1 MATLFQSFRS
11 SSMPKRL
18 LRYALSRLDLLD
30 TEALEMDNLDLA
42 IGRNTVFEFRDV
54 GIKLKKLNKL
64 LQLPDTFRLKKAKV
78 LLLRVTIPIDFY
90 TSPIIVEVDGVDIAL
105 QVIGPESKPGH
116 ASGTRTP
123 EEGVAVPNT
132 VDLAQS
138 FLETQPRSER
148 RKLEDAL
155 AAETQDLGASV
166 SMSDDGSEDDLAYGT
181 GQALSLPAFLAD
193 FLQGI
198 VDRMQ
203 VRIKSVNFQLDVEV
217 PVEPNSAT
225 TEVVSFQV
233 ALEGVEVEGVTT
245 RSYDDS
251 GSPAIVPKEGK
262 RHVSLSNVRAYLI
275 SEANVFSTLAKSPSI
290 ASPSLASSPA
300 MTRNPPSRQAT
311 ELSLGSLHD
320 ESVASSQASIRSHER
335 GSASTHSLSQEDPI
349 SSQHSIDQRLASSQ
363 RSLQHEDLVD
373 SRQSLQDDYFMDQ
386 ESLEQGDPLGDSE
399 DALGIPY
406 EFSDPQD
413 DDAEDS
419 PATPRASM
427 YHDFHN
433 GANDE
438 TLFHSTL
445 LPGEHGSHST
455 ALDNERM
462 LWASE
467 EREAR
472 SAPNLETPT
481 TQVNLTASDSS
492 IQNEQLRRTSSDDS
506 FGAAST
512 EELAQS
518 HMYTHEEAE
527 SMYMSAFSQT
537 NAQSATTL
545 SPAASPETFSSPK
558 PQEEQATEVERPTEP
573 ERPVSPDSPVLDA
586 IVEQLAKSEITQ
598 PDPPSTEP
606 PSAEIASTELPS
618 TESPIAEA
626 PVAETPS
633 PEVSSPAN
641 EDSPPPTKEYQRPE
655 GFIPGAWD
663 DDYDDPDEQPTS
675 TTLRR
680 SIYRNSN
687 LADSGDASDSESSE
701 PAFSRACLTDLD
713 QENSSATGKQQ
724 DDVATPK
731 GPTRLVKELLSLKT
745 ISIYIPSQHK
755 HIQVQTASPESVA
768 QLSQSLGQSAYPQ
781 APGAFSIHGG
791 ASAQQHNSSRG
802 ASKTDNALEVD
813 LSPINLR
820 FDASLGFLLA
830 MVVGKLLDA
839 VKNQK
844 PSPAEKNKQ
853 NKQETTPKE
862 ESANIKV
869 NFEEI
874 KLDFVNRLGGIS
886 DTPERYMDPS
896 AFIFDQEVLLNATLQ
911 NLAISISPTEVV
923 AAPVTKGKLTMQPA
937 VLTKIDL
944 QKFRFGYANGDIISF
959 DSGKPM
965 STSVR
970 DVFLSDGS
978 DIGVKILQSGGNTR
992 TEVQTLP
999 LVFQLDLRRLDE
1011 TFSWFGGLSSFLNM
1025 SASIASSPAP
1035 TPKPAAVAQKPRGVR
1050 FDTPIDPD
1058 DKSAASENKINVRI
1072 GGAWVELIGKDCSMA
1087 VETSAIKLISR
1098 DEAIGI
1104 GCSMMRVSGPHLKNS
1119 TAEPPINT
1127 EVTGVRVEFLT
1138 TPKDADLEKLLELIM
1153 PSKHQFDGENDEI
1166 MVDTLLRQRRKGSV
1180 LRVNVDAVNVRVQ
1193 NMSQLSVLPNLGE
1206 EVAKLSTVAKYL
1218 PEDDRPGLLTLG
1230 KIGKVALS
1238 LDFGGKLGH
1247 LHTDIQNLHVGQ
1259 ITMPSLVAIALYD
1272 LSVRRNRSEELVST
1286 SPFGAKDISLRSP
1299 VLMARMIG
1307 DEIEP
1312 VVKLKMQDLCIEYR
1326 VPTIMDLLE
1335 LGEDATPQD
1344 FEASLAASV
1353 ANLGDQ
1359 AHHALTRSPGSRSE
1373 KAKSGK
1379 PMTLDIGFRDCLLG
1393 LNPLGQPSKMVI
1405 VLTDAHLVA
1414 LLPQDVETNAV
1425 FTINKSSILLV
1436 NDVAEVAMNEQP
1448 ATQRPRA
1455 SSSTSRQVADM
1466 CARGYVDICYISSAK
1481 ATIDVKELDDGEKQL
1496 NVELKDDLLVLET
1509 CADSTQTLI
1518 ALANA
1523 LKPPTPPS
1531 KENKYLTDVVPMQD
1545 LLASISAEAFGRP
1558 EGEYDFDQDFAGAQE
1573 MAGSGSEAGYNTD
1586 SPLQVQSQY
1595 YDEPV
1600 AEELFDATSSS
1611 IISQGSHR
1619 SGGPQMQDTNEG
1631 VLLTGFGPVSQQSID
1646 SDDLVI
1652 HDDYYGQSASKD
1664 SKARVWNSKKNSYDQ
1679 APSDLVKRSTLKVKV
1694 RDVHVIWNLFDGY
1707 DWVHTRD
1714 VITKA
1719 VQDVEAK
1726 AYERQARAGQVHVY
1740 EEELE
1745 DEEAIGDFLFNSI
1758 YIGIPANRD
1767 PQELSRAI
1775 NEGFNDNA
1783 TETESV
1789 ATTAFTAATN
1799 RTARA
1804 RPRSKRL
1811 KLKRSKH
1818 HKITFELQGVDADLF
1833 VFPPNS
1839 GETLNSIDVRIK
1851 NLDIFDHVPT
1861 STWKKFATYDQDMGE
1876 REMGTS
1882 MVHLEMLNVKPQPSL
1897 EASEIVLRATIL
1909 PLRLHVDQDALDFIT
1924 RFFEFKD
1931 DQVPVHT
1938 SKSDV
1943 PFLQR
1948 AEVNNIAV
1956 KLDFKPKRV
1965 DYAGLRS
1972 GHTTEF
1978 MNFIVLDEAR
1988 MVLRHVIIY
1997 GISGFEKLGKTLN
2010 DIWMPDVKANQLP
2023 GILAGLAPVRSL
2035 VNVGS
2040 GFKDL
2045 VEVPIREYKKDGR
2058 VIRSISKG
2066 ATAFAR
2072 TTGTEL
2078 VKLGAKLAVGT
2089 QYALQGAEGMLS
2101 DPQQAYEGWDED
2113 DVDPEEQRQISL
2125 YADQP
2130 TGVISGIRGG
2140 YRSLARDV
2148 NLVRDAII
2156 AVPGEVMESSSA
2168 SGAAKAVL
2176 KRAPTIIFR
2185 PAVGVTR
2192 AIGQTLMGATN
2203 SIDPNNRRRI
2213 EEKYKR
2219 Y

>member
-18 LRYALSRLDLLD
+18 LRYALSRLELLD
-30 TEALEMDNLDLA
+30 AEALDIDNLDLA
-42 IGRNTVFEFRDV
+42 IGRNTVLEFRDV

-64 LQLPDTFRLKKAKV
+64 LQLPDTFRLQKAKV
-78 LLLRVTIPIDFY
+78 LLLRVTIPMDFY

-105 QVIGPESKPGH
+105 QVIGAESKP
-116 ASGTRTP
+116 ARSSGTRTP
-123 EEGVAVPNT
+123 EETTAVPNT

-155 AAETQDLGASV
+155 AAETQDLGASIA
-166 SMSDDGSEDDLAYGT
+166 MSDDGSEDDLAYGT

-198 VDRMQ
+198 VDRT
-203 VRIKSVNFQLDVEV
+203 QL
-217 PVEPNSAT
+217 
-225 TEVVSFQV
+225 VSFQV
-233 ALEGVEVEGVTT
+233 ALDGIDVEGVTT
-245 RSYDDS
+245 ASDNAE
-251 GSPAIVPKEGK
+251 GSPTIVPKEGK
-262 RHVSLSNVRAYLI
+262 RHVSLSNVRADEY
-275 SEANVFSTLAKSPSI
+275 SVDHESP
-290 ASPSLASSPA
+290 
-300 MTRNPPSRQAT
+300 
-311 ELSLGSLHD
+311 E
-320 ESVASSQASIRSHER
+320 HE
-335 GSASTHSLSQEDPI
+335 
-349 SSQHSIDQRLASSQ
+349 
-363 RSLQHEDLVD
+363 
-373 SRQSLQDDYFMDQ
+373 Y
-386 ESLEQGDPLGDSE
+386 PLGDSE

-406 EFSDPQD
+406 EFSSPQD

-419 PATPRASM
+419 PVTPRASM
-427 YHDFHN
+427 YHDFSN
-433 GANDE
+433 SPNDE
-438 TLFHSTL
+438 PVFHSTF

-455 ALDNERM
+455 ALENERPQ
-462 LWASE
+462 WTIA

-472 SAPNLETPT
+472 SAPTLETPA
-481 TQVNLTASDSS
+481 TQVNLEASRRGVS
-492 IQNEQLRRTSSDDS
+492 NEHLSRTSSSES
-506 FGAAST
+506 FGARSA
-512 EELAQS
+512 EDLAQS

-537 NAQSATTL
+537 NAQSAAFL
-545 SPAASPETFSSPK
+545 PAVPSHGNAPSPK
-558 PQEEQATEVERPTEP
+558 PQDDLIEE
-573 ERPVSPDSPVLDA
+573 
-586 IVEQLAKSEITQ
+586 VEQLSEPAKPVEPVEAAVT
-598 PDPPSTEP
+598 PPTTAHTHVANEETEP
-606 PSAEIASTELPS
+606 DTIDAKPDMP
-618 TESPIAEA
+618 EA
-626 PVAETPS
+626 IPPQISDVKPPS
-633 PEVSSPAN
+633 PELQEAPATVPL
-641 EDSPPPTKEYQRPE
+641 EQESKP
-655 GFIPGAWD
+655 FIPGAWED
-663 DDYDDPDEQPTS
+663 DDDDDDPSGNAIAPS
-675 TTLRR
+675 TTLRHSMYR
-680 SIYRNSN
+680 KDDPSIS
-687 LADSGDASDSESSE
+687 LDASDSESSE
-701 PAFSRACLTDLD
+701 PAFSRACLTDAD
-713 QENSSATGKQQ
+713 PENPRTPTRQQEGA
-724 DDVATPK
+724 ATPK
-731 GPTRLVKELLSLKT
+731 GPTRLVKEILNLKT
-745 ISIYIPSQHK
+745 ISIYIPSQHQ
-755 HIQVQTASPESVA
+755 HLHVQPASPESVA
-768 QLSQSLGQSAYPQ
+768 QLSQSMGRSTYPQ
-781 APGAFSIHGG
+781 APGAFSMHGG
-791 ASAQQHNSSRG
+791 PSMQQNKAASE
-802 ASKTDNALEVD
+802 ASKIDETLEVN
-813 LSPINLR
+813 LSPINLK

-839 VKNQK
+839 VKDK
-844 PSPAEKNKQ
+844 KAPPVEST
-853 NKQETTPKE
+853 KQETSSKKMPNLKITL
-862 ESANIKV
+862 
-869 NFEEI
+869 EEI
-874 KLDFVNRLGGIS
+874 KLDFINRLGGIS
-886 DTPERYMDPS
+886 DTPERYMDLDPS
-896 AFIFDQEVLLNATLQ
+896 PFFDQEVLLNTTLQ
-911 NLAISISPTEVV
+911 NLVISIFETEISTP
-923 AAPVTKGKLTMQPA
+923 PVIKGKLATQPA
-937 VLTKIDL
+937 SLTKIDL
-944 QKFRFGYANGDIISF
+944 QKFRFG
-959 DSGKPM
+959 
-965 STSVR
+965 
-970 DVFLSDGS
+970 
-978 DIGVKILQSGGNTR
+978 
-992 TEVQTLP
+992 
-999 LVFQLDLRRLDE
+999 
-1011 TFSWFGGLSSFLNM
+1011 
-1025 SASIASSPAP
+1025 
-1035 TPKPAAVAQKPRGVR
+1035 GVR
-1050 FDTPIDPD
+1050 FDTPVDPN
-1058 DKSAASENKINVRI
+1058 DKSVASQNKINVRI
-1072 GGAWVELIGKDCSMA
+1072 GGSYVELIGKDCSML
-1087 VETSAIKLISR
+1087 VETSSIKAVSR
-1098 DEAIGI
+1098 DEVIGL
-1104 GCSMMRVSGPHLKNS
+1104 GCGMVRITGPYLKNS
-1119 TAEPPINT
+1119 TADPPINT
-1127 EVTGVRVEFLT
+1127 EITTVRVEFLT
-1138 TPKDADLEKLLELIM
+1138 TPNDSDLEKLLELII
-1153 PSKHQFDGENDEI
+1153 PSKHQFDGDNDEI

-1180 LRVNVDAVNVRVQ
+1180 LRLSVDGVNVRVQ
-1193 NMSQLSVLPNLGE
+1193 NMSQLSILPNLGD

-1218 PEDDRPGLLTLG
+1218 PEDDRPGLLTLA
-1230 KIGKVALS
+1230 KIQKVALS

-1247 LHTDIQNLHVGQ
+1247 LGADIKDLHVGH
-1259 ITMPSLVAIALYD
+1259 ITVPSLVAIAIHD
-1272 LSVRRNRSEELVST
+1272 LSVKRNRSEELVST
-1286 SPFGAKDISLRSP
+1286 ATYGAKEISLRGP

-1312 VVKLKMQDLCIEYR
+1312 VIKLKMQDLCIEYR
-1326 VPTIMDLLE
+1326 VPTIMDILE

-1353 ANLGDQ
+1353 ANLGDH
-1359 AHHALTRSPGSRSE
+1359 AHHALTGQPGSPGE
-1373 KAKSGK
+1373 KSKGGK

-1405 VLTDAHLVA
+1405 ALTDAHLVTV
-1414 LLPQDVETNAV
+1414 LPKDVETNAV
-1425 FTINKSSILLV
+1425 FTINKSSILLI
-1436 NDVAEVAMNEQP
+1436 NDIAEVATSELP
-1448 ATQRPRA
+1448 VTQRPRA

-1481 ATIDVKELDDGEKQL
+1481 LVVDVKELDDGEKQL
-1496 NVELKDDLLVLET
+1496 CVELKDDLLVLET

-1518 ALANA
+1518 SLANA

-1573 MAGSGSEAGYNTD
+1573 MAGSDSEADYNTD
-1586 SPLQVQSQY
+1586 SPLQVQSQF
-1595 YDEPV
+1595 YDEEPV

-1611 IISQGSHR
+1611 IISHGSYR
-1619 SGGPQMQDTNEG
+1619 SGPQMKDTNEG
-1631 VLLTGFGPVSQQSID
+1631 VLLTGFGSASQQTVD

-1652 HDDYYGQSASKD
+1652 QEDYYGSGASKD
-1664 SKARVWNSKKNSYDQ
+1664 SKAKIWNSKKNSYDR
-1679 APSDLVKRSTLKVKV
+1679 APSDLVKRSPVKVSV

-1726 AYERQARAGQVHVY
+1726 AYERQARAGQVQVY

-1775 NEGFNDNA
+1775 NEGLNDNA

-1789 ATTAFTAATN
+1789 ATTAFTSATN

-1804 RPRSKRL
+1804 RQPKSKRL
-1811 KLKRSKH
+1811 KLKRSRH
-1818 HKITFELQGVDADLF
+1818 HKITFELRGVDADLF

-1839 GETLNSIDVRIK
+1839 GETLNSMDIRID

-1882 MVHLEMLNVKPQPSL
+1882 MVHLELLNVKPQPSL
-1897 EASEIVLRATIL
+1897 EASEIVLRATLL

-1948 AEVNNIAV
+1948 AEVNNVAV

-1978 MNFIVLDEAR
+1978 MNFIVLEEAR

-2040 GFKDL
+2040 GFRDL

-2113 DVDPEEQRQISL
+2113 DMDPEEQRQISL

-2168 SGAAKAVL
+2168 TGAAKAVL

-2213 EEKYKR
+2213 EEVSQYEFMSTSLTNKLPEIQTILSRFVDSFNISRTR
-2219 Y
+2219 YECGQHIMAQ

>member
-18 LRYALSRLDLLD
+18 LRYALSRLELLD
-30 TEALEMDNLDLA
+30 AEALDMDNLDLA
-42 IGRNTVFEFRDV
+42 IGRNTVLEFRDV

-64 LQLPDTFRLKKAKV
+64 LQLPDTFKLRKAKV
-78 LLLRVTIPIDFY
+78 LLLRVTIPMDFY

-105 QVIGPESKPGH
+105 EVVGTESKPNRS
-116 ASGTRTP
+116 SGTKTP
-123 EEGVAVPNT
+123 EETVAVPNT

-138 FLETQPRSER
+138 FLETQPKSER
-148 RKLEDAL
+148 QKLEDAL

-166 SMSDDGSEDDLAYGT
+166 SMSDDGSEEDLAYGT

-203 VRIKSVNFQLDVEV
+203 VRIKGVNFQLDVEV
-217 PVEPNSAT
+217 PVEPNAT
-225 TEVVSFQV
+225 TTEMVSFQV
-233 ALEGVEVEGVTT
+233 ALEGIDVEGVTT
-245 RSYDDS
+245 RSYDAD
-251 GSPAIVPKEGK
+251 GSPTIVPKEGK

-275 SEANVFSTLAKSPSI
+275 SEANVFSALVRSPSV

-300 MTRNPPSRQAT
+300 MTRNPPSRQT
-311 ELSLGSLHD
+311 TSLSEGSLD
-320 ESVASSQASIRSHER
+320 EESVASSQASIRSHNQE
-335 GSASTHSLSQEDPI
+335 SLSFHTQQHEELAP
-349 SSQHSIDQRLASSQ
+349 SSPQHSIDQRLLNSSL
-363 RSLQHEDLVD
+363 S
-373 SRQSLQDDYFMDQ
+373 SLQDDDPLADSQQSFQEDYFMDH
-386 ESLEQGDPLGDSE
+386 ESPEHDYPLGDSE

-406 EFSDPQD
+406 EFSSPQD

-427 YHDFHN
+427 YHDFN
-433 GANDE
+433 NESNEDS
-438 TLFHSTL
+438 LFHSTL

-455 ALDNERM
+455 ALENERPV
-462 LWASE
+462 WTNA

-472 SAPNLETPT
+472 SAPNLENPIN
-481 TQVNLTASDSS
+481 QVNLEISSASVP
-492 IQNEQLRRTSSDDS
+492 NEQLSRTSSSES
-506 FGAAST
+506 FGARSA
-512 EELAQS
+512 EDLAQS
-518 HMYTHEEAE
+518 HMYTHQEAE

-537 NAQSATTL
+537 NAQPAAIL
-545 SPAASPETFSSPK
+545 SPSPPYGSSPSPHLPDEPVKEEEDLPEPSNPDTPDAK
-558 PQEEQATEVERPTEP
+558 PDVQE
-573 ERPVSPDSPVLDA
+573 
-586 IVEQLAKSEITQ
+586 LAKSHTS
-598 PDPPSTEP
+598 DAKPPSPTVED
-606 PSAEIASTELPS
+606 
-618 TESPIAEA
+618 
-626 PVAETPS
+626 V
-633 PEVSSPAN
+633 PAVV
-641 EDSPPPTKEYQRPE
+641 EEEQRPKD
-655 GFIPGAWD
+655 FIPGAWD
-663 DDYDDPDEQPTS
+663 DDYDESPPDTHLVPS

-680 SIYRNSN
+680 SAYRNR
-687 LADSGDASDSESSE
+687 DSDVSADASDSESSE
-701 PAFSRACLTDLD
+701 PAFSRACLTDV
-713 QENSSATGKQQ
+713 EPGSSNTPPKQQ
-724 DDVATPK
+724 DDVTTPK
-731 GPTRLVKELLSLKT
+731 GPTRLVKEILNLKT
-745 ISIYIPSQHK
+745 ISIYIPSQHQ
-755 HIQVQTASPESVA
+755 HLNVQPASAESVA
-768 QLSQSLGQSAYPQ
+768 QLSQSLGRSAYPQ
-781 APGAFSIHGG
+781 APGAFSMHGA
-791 ASAQQHNSSRG
+791 ASTHQHHHSSG
-802 ASKTDNALEVD
+802 TSNVDDALEVN

-830 MVVGKLLDA
+830 MVVGKLLEAIKDKQTPPA
-839 VKNQK
+839 QESRKESNAKKTPDVKI
-844 PSPAEKNKQ
+844 
-853 NKQETTPKE
+853 TLD
-862 ESANIKV
+862 
-869 NFEEI
+869 EI
-874 KLDFVNRLGGIS
+874 KLDFVNRLGGVS

-896 AFIFDQEVLLNATLQ
+896 AFIFDQEVLLNTTLQ
-911 NLAISISPTEVV
+911 NLTISISQTEI
-923 AAPVTKGKLTMQPA
+923 ATPPVTKGKLTAQPA

-959 DSGKPM
+959 DSGRPM

-970 DVFLSDGS
+970 ETFLSAGS
-978 DIGVKILQSGGNTR
+978 DVSIKILQSGGNTK

-1035 TPKPAAVAQKPRGVR
+1035 TPKTSTPAQKPRGVR
-1050 FDTPIDPD
+1050 FDTPVDPN
-1058 DKSAASENKINVRI
+1058 DKSAAADNKINLRI
-1072 GGAWVELIGKDCSMA
+1072 GGAWVELVGKDCSMTA
-1087 VETSAIKLISR
+1087 ETSAIKIVSR
-1098 DEAIGI
+1098 DEVIGI
-1104 GCSMMRVSGPHLKNS
+1104 ACSVMRVSGPYLKNS
-1119 TAEPPINT
+1119 TADPPIST
-1127 EVTGVRVEFLT
+1127 EIGGVRIEFLT
-1138 TPKDADLEKLLELIM
+1138 APKDSDLERLLELII
-1153 PSKHQFDGENDEI
+1153 PSKHQFDNDNDEI

-1180 LRVNVDAVNVRVQ
+1180 LRLTVDTVNVRVQ

-1206 EVAKLSTVAKYL
+1206 ELAKLSTVAKYL
-1218 PEDDRPGLLTLG
+1218 PEDDRPGLLTLS
-1230 KIGKVALS
+1230 KINKVALS

-1247 LHTDIQNLHVGQ
+1247 LGADIKDLHVGH
-1259 ITMPSLVAIALYD
+1259 ISVPSLVALAVHDI
-1272 LSVRRNRSEELVST
+1272 SVKRNHSEELVHSAT
-1286 SPFGAKDISLRSP
+1286 YGLKEISLRSP
-1299 VLMARMIG
+1299 VLMVRMIG

-1359 AHHALTRSPGSRSE
+1359 AHHALARQPGSPGE
-1373 KAKSGK
+1373 KSKGGK
-1379 PMTLDIGFRDCLLG
+1379 PMTLDIGFRDCLFG

-1405 VLTDAHLVA
+1405 ALTDAHLIA
-1414 LLPQDVETNAV
+1414 ILPKDVETNAV
-1425 FTINKSSILLV
+1425 FTINKSSILLI
-1436 NDVAEVAMNEQP
+1436 NDVGDITKDELP
-1448 ATQRPRA
+1448 AAQRLRA

-1481 ATIDVKELDDGEKQL
+1481 VVIDVKELDDGEKQL

-1518 ALANA
+1518 SLANA

-1573 MAGSGSEAGYNTD
+1573 MAGSGSEADFNTD
-1586 SPLQVQSQY
+1586 SPLQVESQFY
-1595 YDEPV
+1595 DDEPV

-1611 IISQGSHR
+1611 IISHGSHR
-1619 SGGPQMQDTNEG
+1619 SGGPQMKDTNEG
-1631 VLLTGFGPVSQQSID
+1631 VLLTGFGSASQQTVD
-1646 SDDLVI
+1646 SDDLAI
-1652 HDDYYGQSASKD
+1652 QENYYDRGTSKD
-1664 SKARVWNSKKNSYDQ
+1664 SNAKVWNSKKNSYDQ
-1679 APSDLVKRSTLKVKV
+1679 APSNLVKRSPVKISV

-1707 DWVHTRD
+1707 DWAHTRD

-1719 VQDVEAK
+1719 VHDVEAK
-1726 AYERQARAGQVHVY
+1726 AYERQSRAGQVHVY

-1775 NEGFNDNA
+1775 NEGLNDNA

-1799 RTARA
+1799 RTART
-1804 RPRSKRL
+1804 RQPRSKRL

-1818 HKITFELQGVDADLF
+1818 HKITFELQGVDADVF
-1833 VFPPNS
+1833 VFPPDS
-1839 GETLNSIDVRIK
+1839 GETLNSIDVRIN
-1851 NLDIFDHVPT
+1851 NLDVFDHVPT

-1948 AEVNNIAV
+1948 AEVNNVAV

-1978 MNFIVLDEAR
+1978 MNFIVLEEAR

-1997 GISGFEKLGKTLN
+1997 GISGFEKLGNTLN

-2023 GILAGLAPVRSL
+2023 GILAGLAPVRSI

-2040 GFKDL
+2040 GFRDL

-2058 VIRSISKG
+2058 IIRSISKG

-2078 VKLGAKLAVGT
+2078 VKFGAKLANGT
-2089 QYALQGAEGMLS
+2089 QYALQSAEGMLS
-2101 DPQQAYEGWDED
+2101 DRQQVYEGWDED

-2213 EEKYKR
+2213 EEKYKQ

>member
-1 MATLFQSFRS
+1 MATFFQSFRS

-18 LRYALSRLDLLD
+18 LRYALSRLELLD
-30 TEALEMDNLDLA
+30 ADALEMDNLDLA

-64 LQLPDTFRLKKAKV
+64 LQLPDTFKLKKAKV
-78 LLLRVTIPIDFY
+78 LLLRVTIPMDFY

-105 QVIGPESKPGH
+105 QVIGNESKP
-116 ASGTRTP
+116 SRSPGTRTP
-123 EEGVAVPNT
+123 DESVAVPNT

-138 FLETQPRSER
+138 FLETQPKSER

-155 AAETQDLGASV
+155 AAESQDLGASV

-203 VRIKSVNFQLDVEV
+203 VRIEGVNFQLDVEV
-217 PVEPNSAT
+217 LVEPSST
-225 TEVVSFQV
+225 TNEMVSFQV
-233 ALEGVEVEGVTT
+233 ALEGIDVEGVTT
-245 RSYDDS
+245 RSYDDA
-251 GSPAIVPKEGK
+251 GFPTIVHKEGK

-275 SEANVFSTLAKSPSI
+275 SEANVFSALAKSPSI

-311 ELSLGSLHD
+311 ELSLASLRD
-320 ESVASSQASIRSHER
+320 EPVSSSQASIRSNEPE
-335 GSASTHSLSQEDPI
+335 SASHHSLPENDPI
-349 SSQHSIDQRLASSQ
+349 LSSQHSIDQRLEGSLRQ
-363 RSLQHEDLVD
+363 SLQRKDPLADSHE
-373 SRQSLQDDYFMDQ
+373 SLQDDYFMDQ
-386 ESLEQGDPLGDSE
+386 EPVEQDYPLSDSE

-406 EFSDPQD
+406 EFSNPQD

-427 YHDFHN
+427 YHDFN
-433 GANDE
+433 NAANDE
-438 TLFHSTL
+438 TLFHSIL
-445 LPGEHGSHST
+445 LPGEHGSQST
-455 ALDNERM
+455 VLENERSM
-462 LWASE
+462 WSSP

-472 SAPNLETPT
+472 SAPNLETPVA
-481 TQVNLTASDSS
+481 QFNMEASSSS
-492 IQNEQLRRTSSDDS
+492 IQNEQLRRTFSSES
-506 FGAAST
+506 FGVAST

-518 HMYTHEEAE
+518 HMYTHEDAE

-537 NAQSATTL
+537 NAQPAAIL
-545 SPAASPETFSSPK
+545 SPVIPSPVVLSPVVSNDNLTSLK
-558 PQEEQATEVERPTEP
+558 PQDEPAPEAEQTIEP
-573 ERPVSPDSPVLDA
+573 EKPDSPVLDTS
-586 IVEQLAKSEITQ
+586 VHELARPQTPE
-598 PDPPSTEP
+598 PEPS
-606 PSAEIASTELPS
+606 
-618 TESPIAEA
+618 IAEA
-626 PVAETPS
+626 PVPETSSPKAPS
-633 PEVSSPAN
+633 PRAPSPVT
-641 EDSPPPTKEYQRPE
+641 EDAPSPVREHRKPE

-663 DDYDDPDEQPTS
+663 DDYDDPEEEPVAS

-680 SIYRNSN
+680 SAYRSKI
-687 LADSGDASDSESSE
+687 LSDPADASDSESSE
-701 PAFSRACLTDLD
+701 PAFSRACLTDID
-713 QENSSATGKQQ
+713 PENPRSSTKQQ
-724 DDVATPK
+724 EDVATPK
-731 GPTRLVKELLSLKT
+731 GPTRLVKEILNLKT
-745 ISIYIPSQHK
+745 ISIYIPSQHQ
-755 HIQVQTASPESVA
+755 HIQVQPASSESVA

-781 APGAFSIHGG
+781 APGAFSVHG
-791 ASAQQHNSSRG
+791 AAHAQQRSSQGTSSVDNS
-802 ASKTDNALEVD
+802 LEVD

-830 MVVGKLLDA
+830 MVVGKLLEA
-839 VKNQK
+839 VKDKK
-844 PSPAEKNKQ
+844 PSPAEGSKQ
-853 NKQETTPKE
+853 DTASKDAPSKETP
-862 ESANIKV
+862 NVKV
-869 NFEEI
+869 TFEEI

-886 DTPERYMDPS
+886 DTPERYLDPS

-911 NLAISISPTEVV
+911 NLAISITQTEISTT
-923 AAPVTKGKLTMQPA
+923 PVTKGRLTTQPA
-937 VLTKIDL
+937 VLTRIDL

-970 DVFLSDGS
+970 DTFLSDGT
-978 DIGVKILQSGGNTR
+978 DIGIKILQSGGNTK

-1035 TPKPAAVAQKPRGVR
+1035 TPKPAAVVQKPRGVR
-1050 FDTPIDPD
+1050 FDTPVDPD
-1058 DKSAASENKINVRI
+1058 DKSAASENKINLRI
-1072 GGAWVELIGKDCSMA
+1072 GGSWVELIGKDCSMIA
-1087 VETSAIKLISR
+1087 ETSAIKLISR
-1098 DEAIGI
+1098 DEVIGMA
-1104 GCSMMRVSGPHLKNS
+1104 CSMMRVSGPHLKNS
-1119 TAEPPINT
+1119 AAEPPINT
-1127 EVTGVRVEFLT
+1127 EIGGVRVEFLT
-1138 TPKDADLEKLLELIM
+1138 TPKDTDLEKLLELIM

-1180 LRVNVDAVNVRVQ
+1180 LRVTVDTVSVRVQ
-1193 NMSQLSVLPNLGE
+1193 NMPLLSVLPNLGE

-1230 KIGKVALS
+1230 KIRKVGLS

-1247 LHTDIQNLHVGQ
+1247 LGTDIQDLHVGH
-1259 ITMPSLVAIALYD
+1259 ISIPSLVAIALHD
-1272 LSVRRNRSEELVST
+1272 ISVQRNRSEELVST
-1286 SPFGAKDISLRSP
+1286 SPYGARDISLRSP

-1312 VVKLKMQDLCIEYR
+1312 VIKLKMQDLCIEYR

-1359 AHHALTRSPGSRSE
+1359 AHHVLTGAPGSPGG

-1405 VLTDAHLVA
+1405 ALTDAHLVA

-1425 FTINKSSILLV
+1425 FTINKSSILLI
-1436 NDVAEVAMNEQP
+1436 NDVAEVKMNELP
-1448 ATQRPRA
+1448 ATQRSRA
-1455 SSSTSRQVADM
+1455 SSSTSRQVSDM

-1481 ATIDVKELDDGEKQL
+1481 VTVDVKELEDGEKQL
-1496 NVELKDDLLVLET
+1496 VVELKDDLLVLET
-1509 CADSTQTLI
+1509 CADSMQTLI
-1518 ALANA
+1518 SLANA

-1573 MAGSGSEAGYNTD
+1573 MAGSGSEADYNTD
-1586 SPLQVQSQY
+1586 SPLQVQSRY

-1611 IISQGSHR
+1611 IISRVSQR
-1619 SGGPQMQDTNEG
+1619 SGPMMQDTNEG
-1631 VLLTGFGPVSQQSID
+1631 VLLTGFEPTSQQSID

-1652 HDDYYGQSASKD
+1652 HDDYYGQGASKD
-1664 SKARVWNSKKNSYDQ
+1664 SKAKVWNSKKNSYDL
-1679 APSDLVKRSTLKVKV
+1679 APSDLVKRSILKVKV

-1775 NEGFNDNA
+1775 NEGFNDGA

-1789 ATTAFTAATN
+1789 ATTAFTSATN

-1851 NLDIFDHVPT
+1851 TLDVFDHVPT

-1948 AEVNNIAV
+1948 AEINNVSV

-1978 MNFIVLDEAR
+1978 MNFIVLEEAR

-2010 DIWMPDVKANQLP
+2010 DIWTPDVKANQLP

-2040 GFKDL
+2040 GFRDL

-2101 DPQQAYEGWDED
+2101 GPQQVYEGWDED
-2113 DVDPEEQRQISL
+2113 DVDPDEQRQISL

-2156 AVPGEVMESSSA
+2156 AVPGEVMESSTA
-2168 SGAAKAVL
+2168 SGAARAVL

>member
-1 MATLFQSFRS
+1 MATFFQSFRS

-18 LRYALSRLDLLD
+18 LRYALSRLELLD
-30 TEALEMDNLDLA
+30 ADALEMDNLDLA

-64 LQLPDTFRLKKAKV
+64 LQLPDTFKLKKAKV
-78 LLLRVTIPIDFY
+78 LLLRVTIPMDFY

-105 QVIGPESKPGH
+105 QVIGTESKPSRS
-116 ASGTRTP
+116 SGTRTP
-123 EEGVAVPNT
+123 EETIAVPNT

-138 FLETQPRSER
+138 FLETQPKSER

-155 AAETQDLGASV
+155 AAESQDLGASV

-203 VRIKSVNFQLDVEV
+203 VRIKGVNFQLDVEV
-217 PVEPNSAT
+217 LVEPSSTT
-225 TEVVSFQV
+225 TEMVSFQV
-233 ALEGVEVEGVTT
+233 ALEGIDVEGVTT
-245 RSYDDS
+245 RSYDDA
-251 GSPAIVPKEGK
+251 GFPTIVPKEGK

-275 SEANVFSTLAKSPSI
+275 SEANVFSALAKSPSI

-311 ELSLGSLHD
+311 ELSLASLQD
-320 ESVASSQASIRSHER
+320 ESVSSSQASIRSNEPE
-335 GSASTHSLSQEDPI
+335 SASHHSLPGDDPII
-349 SSQHSIDQRLASSQ
+349 SSQHSIDQRLASSLRQ
-363 RSLQHEDLVD
+363 SLQHEDPLAD
-373 SRQSLQDDYFMDQ
+373 SQQSLQDDYFMDQ
-386 ESLEQGDPLGDSE
+386 EPVEQDYPLGDSE

-406 EFSDPQD
+406 EFSSPRD
-413 DDAEDS
+413 DEAEDS

-433 GANDE
+433 APNDE
-438 TLFHSTL
+438 TLFHSIL
-445 LPGEHGSHST
+445 LPAEHGSHSS
-455 ALDNERM
+455 ALENERSM
-462 LWASE
+462 WASA

-472 SAPNLETPT
+472 SAPNLETPA
-481 TQVNLTASDSS
+481 TQVNMEASSSS
-492 IQNEQLRRTSSDDS
+492 ILNEQLSRTSSSES

-537 NAQSATTL
+537 NAQPVAVL
-545 SPAASPETFSSPK
+545 SPVVLSPVVSHDNLPSLE
-558 PQEEQATEVERPTEP
+558 PQDGPAPEVEQLAEP
-573 ERPVSPDSPVLDA
+573 EKPDEPVLDA
-586 IVEQLAKSEITQ
+586 SVHELARPQT
-598 PDPPSTEP
+598 PEP
-606 PSAEIASTELPS
+606 EPT
-618 TESPIAEA
+618 SPEA
-626 PVAETPS
+626 PSPRVPS
-633 PEVSSPAN
+633 PEVPSPIT
-641 EDSPPPTKEYQRPE
+641 EDAPSPVKENRKPE

-663 DDYDDPDEQPTS
+663 DDYDDLEEEHVAS

-680 SIYRNSN
+680 STYRSRN
-687 LADSGDASDSESSE
+687 LSDPADTSDSESSE
-701 PAFSRACLTDLD
+701 PAFSRACLTDTD
-713 QENSSATGKQQ
+713 PENPSLPTKQQ
-724 DDVATPK
+724 EDVATPK
-731 GPTRLVKELLSLKT
+731 GPTRLVKEILNLKT
-745 ISIYIPSQHK
+745 ISIYIPSQHQ
-755 HIQVQTASPESVA
+755 HIQIQPASPESVA

-781 APGAFSIHGG
+781 APGAFSVHG
-791 ASAQQHNSSRG
+791 ATHAQQRSSQG
-802 ASKTDNALEVD
+802 TSKVDDTLEVD
-813 LSPINLR
+813 LSPVNLR

-830 MVVGKLLDA
+830 MVLGKLLDA
-839 VKNQK
+839 IKDKK
-844 PSPAEKNKQ
+844 PP
-853 NKQETTPKE
+853 PKE
-862 ESANIKV
+862 ESKQETASKESPNIKV
-869 NFEEI
+869 TFEEI

-886 DTPERYMDPS
+886 DTPERYLDPS

-911 NLAISISPTEVV
+911 NLAISVSQTEVSTT
-923 AAPVTKGKLTMQPA
+923 PVTKGKLTTKPA
-937 VLTKIDL
+937 VLTRIDL

-970 DVFLSDGS
+970 DTFLSDGT
-978 DIGVKILQSGGNTR
+978 DIGVKILQSGGNTKI
-992 TEVQTLP
+992 EVQTLP

-1025 SASIASSPAP
+1025 SASITSSPAP
-1035 TPKPAAVAQKPRGVR
+1035 TPKPVAIAQKPRGVR
-1050 FDTPIDPD
+1050 FDTPVDPD
-1058 DKSAASENKINVRI
+1058 DKSAASENKINLRI
-1072 GGAWVELIGKDCSMA
+1072 GGSWVELIGKDCSMVA
-1087 VETSAIKLISR
+1087 ETSAIKLISR
-1098 DEAIGI
+1098 DEVIGMA
-1104 GCSMMRVSGPHLKNS
+1104 CSMMRISGPHLKNS

-1127 EVTGVRVEFLT
+1127 EIGGVRVEFLT
-1138 TPKDADLEKLLELIM
+1138 TPKDTDLEKLLELIM

-1180 LRVNVDAVNVRVQ
+1180 LRVTVDTVSVRVQ
-1193 NMSQLSVLPNLGE
+1193 NMPLLSVLPNLGE

-1218 PEDDRPGLLTLG
+1218 PEDDRPGLLTLA
-1230 KIGKVALS
+1230 KIRKVALS

-1247 LHTDIQNLHVGQ
+1247 LGTDIQDLHVGH
-1259 ITMPSLVAIALYD
+1259 ISIPSLVAIALHD
-1272 LSVRRNRSEELVST
+1272 ISVRRNRSEELVST
-1286 SPFGAKDISLRSP
+1286 SPYGPKDISLHSP

-1312 VVKLKMQDLCIEYR
+1312 VIKLKMQDLCIEYR

-1359 AHHALTRSPGSRSE
+1359 AHHALIGSPGSPGG

-1379 PMTLDIGFRDCLLG
+1379 PMTLDIGFRDCLVG

-1405 VLTDAHLVA
+1405 ALTDAHLVA
-1414 LLPQDVETNAV
+1414 LLPEDVETNAV
-1425 FTINKSSILLV
+1425 FTINKSSILLI
-1436 NDVAEVAMNEQP
+1436 NDVAEVKMNELP

-1455 SSSTSRQVADM
+1455 SSSTSRQVADL
-1466 CARGYVDICYISSAK
+1466 CVRGYVDICYISSAK
-1481 ATIDVKELDDGEKQL
+1481 VTVDVKELEDGEKQL
-1496 NVELKDDLLVLET
+1496 VVELKDDLLVLET
-1509 CADSTQTLI
+1509 CADSMQTLI

-1573 MAGSGSEAGYNTD
+1573 MAGSGSEADYNTD
-1586 SPLQVQSQY
+1586 SPLQVQSRY

-1600 AEELFDATSSS
+1600 AEELFNASSSS
-1611 IISQGSHR
+1611 IISRGSHH
-1619 SGGPQMQDTNEG
+1619 SGGPLMEDTNEG
-1631 VLLTGFGPVSQQSID
+1631 VLLTGFEPTSQQSID

-1652 HDDYYGQSASKD
+1652 HDDYYGQGTLKD
-1664 SKARVWNSKKNSYDQ
+1664 SKAKVWNSKKNSYDG

-1789 ATTAFTAATN
+1789 ATTALTSATN

-1811 KLKRSKH
+1811 RLKRSKH

-1851 NLDIFDHVPT
+1851 NLDVFDHVPT
-1861 STWKKFATYDQDMGE
+1861 STWKKFATYDQDMGD

-1948 AEVNNIAV
+1948 AEINNVSV

-1978 MNFIVLDEAR
+1978 MNFIVLEEAR

-2010 DIWMPDVKANQLP
+2010 DIWTPDVKANQLP

-2040 GFKDL
+2040 GFRDL

-2101 DPQQAYEGWDED
+2101 DPQQVYEGWDED
-2113 DVDPEEQRQISL
+2113 DVDPDEQRQISL

-2168 SGAAKAVL
+2168 SGAARAVL